1 MSSTGPA
8 AAPGPLRPAVH
19 VPVLLDRITALL
31 APACAREGAVLVD
44 ATLGLAGHSLA
55 LLTAH
60 PGLRLI
66 GLDRDPEAR
75 AEAGRRLAA
84 AGAAGRATLVAAV
97 FDELP
102 DVLDRLGVAEVQA
115 VLFDLGVSSLQLDR
129 PERGFSYAADA
140 PLDMRM
146 DPTGPR
152 TAADVVNTYPPRELA
167 RVLRVYGEERF
178 ATRIAAAIERERA
191 RRPLTT
197 TGRLA
202 ELVRDAIPA
211 ATRRTGGHPA
221 KRTFQALRIEVNDE
235 LGALTRALPAAVDA
249 LAVGGRIAVITFHS
263 LEDRIVKQTLVA
275 GATDR
280 TPPDLPVPLPE
291 HGPVLRLLTRGG
303 EAPSEAEVAAN
314 PRAASA
320 RVRAA
325 ERIRRAACASP
336 RLVPPAPRTAVRRAT
351 AARSRSAPTAPGW
364 SAAPAGPPHPGRCP
378 PCTAP
383 PPPGTPREGRSAA
396 VRCGPTSGW

>member
-1 MSSTGPA
+1 MSSTGGA
-8 AAPGPLRPAVH
+8 AAPGRSRPPVH
-19 VPVLLDRITALL
+19 VPVLLDRVTELL
-31 APACAREGAVLVD
+31 APACAAPGAVLVD

-55 LLTAH
+55 LLDAH

-75 AEAGRRLAA
+75 AEAARRIAA
-84 AGAAGRATLVAAV
+84 AGHADRATLVPAV

-102 DVLDRLGVAEVQA
+102 EVLDRLGVPEVQA

-129 PERGFSYAADA
+129 PDRGFSYAADA

-146 DPTGPR
+146 DPDAPR
-152 TAADVVNTYPPRELA
+152 TAADVVNTYSTGDLT

-178 ATRIAAAIERERA
+178 ASRIVAAIERERA
-191 RRPLTT
+191 REPFTR

-202 ELVRDAIPA
+202 ELVREAIPA

-235 LGALTRALPAAVDA
+235 LGVLERALPAAIDA
-249 LAVGGRIAVITFHS
+249 LAVGGRIAVISFHS
-263 LEDRIVKQTLVA
+263 LEDRIVKQTLAA
-275 GATDR
+275 GAADR
-280 TPPDLPVPLPE
+280 TPPGLPVPLPG

-303 EAPSEAEVAAN
+303 EQPPEAEVVAN

-325 ERIRRAACASP
+325 ERIGRAA
-336 RLVPPAPRTAVRRAT
+336 
-351 AARSRSAPTAPGW
+351 
-364 SAAPAGPPHPGRCP
+364 
-378 PCTAP
+378 
-383 PPPGTPREGRSAA
+383 
-396 VRCGPTSGW
+396 